1 MTLPAQVATFLT
13 GVLAILEM
21 CLAMSEKEGDLVE
34 LDCSKSISLARV
46 SIPPTIRELSDT

>member
-46 SIPPTIRELSDT
+46 TPAPTNSELSVI